1 MIDHSQGAYTA
12 LPAELYKRHRARYS
26 RSPRTMPYPAEVTRS
41 AKSGVSPRGR
51 IRTDSIEHALALL
64 PPTYEPVSRATRNI
78 QESPTVSHM
87 GIVHSASPAPT
98 LASPGP
104 LSPLVMNIRPSAI
117 VKEGKSLKQT
127 MRRSA
132 LGWGRKKPA
141 GDTLAVPTVA
151 SNGKMHVFQSSSAT
165 TAKENVGV
173 GMSTR

>member
-26 RSPRTMPYPAEVTRS
+26 RSPRSMPYPAEVTRS
-41 AKSGVSPRGR
+41 AKSGVSPRAR
-51 IRTDSIEHALALL
+51 IRTESIEHALALL
-64 PPTYEPVSRATRNI
+64 PPTYEPVSRSTRVVH
-78 QESPTVSHM
+78 QSPSVSHM
-87 GIVHSASPAPT
+87 GVVRASPAPT

-104 LSPLVMNIRPSAI
+104 LSPMAVNLRPSAI

-127 MRRSA
+127 VRRSA
-132 LGWGRKKPA
+132 LGWGRRKPA
-141 GDTLAVPTVA
+141 GDTLSVPPVA